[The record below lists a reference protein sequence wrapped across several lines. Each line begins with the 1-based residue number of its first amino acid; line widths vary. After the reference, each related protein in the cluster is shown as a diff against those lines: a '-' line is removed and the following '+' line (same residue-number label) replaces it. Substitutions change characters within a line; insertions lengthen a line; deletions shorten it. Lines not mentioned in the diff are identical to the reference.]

1 MNTLL
6 GVVGTDKS
14 YRIGDFEKSQV
25 VFKVSL
31 DSNKLRVKKA
41 VSALFGVDVLSVNII
56 NCKGKSRRFGR
67 SIGKTKAFKK
77 AIVILKEG
85 EDIDFGSKSMMSS
98 KKEKDKKDKKDKKA
112 SISKSG
118 DAKSAAK
125 SDVAAKVESKAKADS
140 ADKKDSKN
148 ISKD

>member
-6 GVVGTDKS
+6 GVIGTDKS

-85 EDIDFGSKSMMSS
+85 EDIDFGGKSMMSS
-98 KKEKDKKDKKDKKA
+98 KKDKDKKDKKA

-125 SDVAAKVESKAKADS
+125 SDVDAKVESKAKADS